1 MSEKLEVDSLS
12 NEVQREGQISD
23 PAAIHIDP
31 VLEKRIITKFDWLV
45 LPQFVIIII
54 LGFVLFFPLGAYI
67 CMRWTVVPMLTNP
80 VISSYLDR
88 SNIGNA
94 RIFGFEDDLGLEG
107 NEFAN
112 LSSFFYVTYV
122 IFEIP
127 WVLALKAWGANAI
140 MAIAIVLWSAVT
152 IGTGFVQN
160 YQQAVGCR
168 LALGFAEAGIFPALT
183 FVVST
188 IYPRESQGKRVAV
201 LYGATA
207 LSGACGGLIAY
218 GIQQMGTKLGLEA
231 WRWLFIIEGA
241 FSFAFGILCW
251 ASLPKA
257 SDEAWFL
264 KPEERQLMKNRR
276 IRDAAYTGTHE
287 KFSWAHLKLAF
298 TDVMVWV
305 AAVTL
310 FCGGIPLFG
319 FGIFLPTIIRGFG

>member
-1 MSEKLEVDSLS
+1 MSSYSGANLLIEIYFVSVTDSWFLMY
-12 NEVQREGQISD
+12 R
-23 PAAIHIDP
+23 
-31 VLEKRIITKFDWLV
+31 
-45 LPQFVIIII
+45 
-54 LGFVLFFPLGAYI
+54 
-67 CMRWTVVPMLTNP
+67 
-80 VISSYLDR
+80 YLDR

-94 RIFGFEDDLGLEG
+94 RIFGFEEDLGLVG

-127 WVLALKAWGANAI
+127 WVLALKAWGANLI

-152 IGTGFVQN
+152 IGTGFIQN
-160 YQQAVGCR
+160 YHQGVGCR

-207 LSGACGGLIAY
+207 LSGAFGGLIAY
-218 GIQQMGTKLGLEA
+218 GIQQMGTRLGLEA

-276 IRDAAYTGTHE
+276 IRDAVYTGTHE
-287 KFSWAHLKLAF
+287 KFSWAHVKLAF

-305 AAVTL
+305 AAITL

-319 FGIFLPTIIRGFG
+319 FGIFLPTIIRGFGYVNMASETL